1 MRPHPAAHP
10 HQPIIRKY
18 TPPVQGHIACQN
30 FTLRPSC
37 GGGGFKRRPRLCWYF
52 AIVFVIFLTAVAVS
66 NQLHVV
72 CRQFIRFVL
81 LFNGH
86 VAYRNRLLTPV
97 L

>member
-1 MRPHPAAHP
+1 M
-10 HQPIIRKY
+10 
-18 TPPVQGHIACQN
+18 
-30 FTLRPSC
+30 
-37 GGGGFKRRPRLCWYF
+37 GGGGGVFKRSPCRYF
-52 AIVFVIFLTAVAVS
+52 AIVFVIFLTAVVVS